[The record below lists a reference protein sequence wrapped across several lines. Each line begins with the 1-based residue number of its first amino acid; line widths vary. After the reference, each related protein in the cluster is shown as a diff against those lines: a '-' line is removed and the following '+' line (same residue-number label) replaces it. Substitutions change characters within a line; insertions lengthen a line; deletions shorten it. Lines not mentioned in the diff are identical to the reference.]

1 MKIFFYSV
9 DIKIIVVI
17 IMFNSDK
24 HKTKILRKKNEK
36 YILCIYSK
44 YYLLK
49 TIVYLK
55 YNSQPYIALCHK
67 KLIKCLYIYSK

>member
-49 TIVYLK
+49 TMITL
-55 YNSQPYIALCHK
+55 N
-67 KLIKCLYIYSK
+67 LILLFVIRNWLNVYIYIQ